1 MYSQQRE
8 GTVPPSK
15 PLIRHWGSCALSECS
30 WVRINTSSG
39 TTQGMKII
47 TSYPWKV
54 TDLNVQRYF
63 YKYIYDWWT
72 LYVHTCSRCNHHIYP
87 IYIRGRKTNR
97 EGFLLLTRVLFS
109 YLNIFFNYIYTYLNT
124 IGKLRIYSYLNCT
137 QMRHSIGKMINDM
150 WFKVDIYL
158 NKYISL
164 ESSTI
169 LYVLHIWVRYGRGRN
184 KLNSELCKNHYNY
197 ICNWDFWLFFDYIYE
212 QTDQK
217 VQRYLSV

>member
-1 MYSQQRE
+1 MF
-8 GTVPPSK
+8 
-15 PLIRHWGSCALSECS
+15 LSENKHVIRNYSRDEDYNFISLKGYWFECS
-30 WVRINTSSG
+30 
-39 TTQGMKII
+39 
-47 TSYPWKV
+47 KV
-54 TDLNVQRYF
+54 FLQ
-63 YKYIYDWWT
+63 IYDWWT

-164 ESSTI
+164 ESSTM
-169 LYVLHIWVRYGRGRN
+169 LYVLYIWVRYGRGIKFR
-184 KLNSELCKNHYNY
+184 
-197 ICNWDFWLFFDYIYE
+197 I
-212 QTDQK
+212 
-217 VQRYLSV
+217 V